1 MNTTGTD
8 FKRDFLLLG
17 NCVKNCSRNISI
29 VLKTKHGLLPF
40 FVNNFKLNKLRERN
54 WKTTNSTYTFTSVFS
69 KFLYIFLFFHRYVK
83 HNL

>member
-17 NCVKNCSRNISI
+17 NCMKNCSRNI

-40 FVNNFKLNKLRERN
+40 FVNN
-54 WKTTNSTYTFTSVFS
+54 
-69 KFLYIFLFFHRYVK
+69 I
-83 HNL
+83 